1 MLIQVTACAIF
12 SQLQRKV
19 FKVFIFAL
27 YLFLRCFSNII
38 KAQLIMNRMLFSLF
52 VVFSL
57 SACTAQEKKSAL
69 LPLDE
74 NTKAALAQDSTA
86 KALYEKVEAAASS
99 GDKVSLIAA
108 YLNFGNYMMFKSSVS
123 PRQKYRPALKAYNA
137 VLALQPDNPEAA
149 KNKKTIEDIYIQMGL
164 PIPKD

>member
-1 MLIQVTACAIF
+1 
-12 SQLQRKV
+12 
-19 FKVFIFAL
+19 
-27 YLFLRCFSNII
+27 
-38 KAQLIMNRMLFSLF
+38 MNHILFSLF
-52 VVFSL
+52 LVFVL

-69 LPLDE
+69 PPIDE
-74 NTKAALAQDSTA
+74 TTKNALEQDA
-86 KALYEKVEAAASS
+86 KAKKLYKEIEQASSS

-108 YLNFGNYMMFKSSVS
+108 YLNFGNYMMFESSVP

-149 KNKKTIEDIYIQMGL
+149 KNKKTIEDIYTQMGL